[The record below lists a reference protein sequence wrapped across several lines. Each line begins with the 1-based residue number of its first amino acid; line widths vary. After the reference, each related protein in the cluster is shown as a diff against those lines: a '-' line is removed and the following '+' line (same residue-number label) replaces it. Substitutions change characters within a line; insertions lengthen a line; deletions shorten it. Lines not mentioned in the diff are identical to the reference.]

1 MYLDHFGLN
10 QSPFK
15 ITPNTGF
22 FYIGGNR
29 GAILDALLYAITH
42 GEGIVKVTGE
52 IGTGK
57 TMLCR
62 MLESMLPDNV
72 EAIYLANPSLNRDE
86 VFHAIASE
94 LGLATEGKR
103 GGEIMR
109 LMQDYLI
116 EKHSTGKQVVLLV
129 EEAQAMPLDTLE
141 EIRLLSNLET
151 AHHKLLQIVLF
162 GQPELD
168 ENLGLPRMRQLKE
181 RITHSFAVKPLTGKE
196 IPEYLMFRMRAAGYR
211 GPDIFSAGAIK
222 LIANASRGI
231 TRRINILS
239 DKALLAAF
247 SLNTYYIKPKHVKAA
262 IKDAE
267 FSVAASAPRS
277 LKRIGL
283 SVMLLGLG
291 IALGVGWQD
300 ISNLSAR
307 IADPAPP
314 PAPIAQPAP
323 PPAAAAATAAL
334 PAAQPAI
341 QEEPAPAA
349 LAAEQTPPP
358 PAQELPAPVA
368 VTSQAVPPEKPSP
381 TASAPMSHLLQQR
394 LDATQAW
401 LKKEDEAHFSIQLMI
416 ADSDAETISRL
427 EQFFQK
433 YAAELQQIYVYP
445 SFLAGKSGFG
455 VLFGSFT
462 SRDEALASMASLPRE
477 MKISRPIIRTVKGV
491 KAEITGQGHSN
502 QKPHHLI

>member
-22 FYIGGNR
+22 FYTGGNR

-42 GEGIVKVTGE
+42 GEGIVKVTGV

-86 VFHAIASE
+86 VFHAIACE

-103 GGEIMR
+103 GDEIMR

-181 RITHSFAVKPLTGKE
+181 RITHSFTVQPLTGKE
-196 IPEYLMFRMRAAGYR
+196 IPEYMMFRMRAAGYR

-247 SLNTYYIKPKHVKAA
+247 SLNTHTIRPKHVKAA

-267 FSVAASAPRS
+267 FSVAASPPPS
-277 LKRIGL
+277 LKRIGF

-314 PAPIAQPAP
+314 PTPIAQPAP
-323 PPAAAAATAAL
+323 PPAAATAAL
-334 PAAQPAI
+334 PAAQQAT
-341 QEEPAPAA
+341 QEEPAPVA
-349 LAAEQTPPP
+349 LAAEQTLPP
-358 PAQELPAPVA
+358 PAKELPAPA
-368 VTSQAVPPEKPSP
+368 AITPQAVPPEKPSP
-381 TASAPMSHLLQQR
+381 TASAPMPKLLQQR

-416 ADSDAETISRL
+416 ADSDAETILRL
-427 EQFFQK
+427 ERFFQK
-433 YAAELQQIYVYP
+433 NAAELQQFYVYP
-445 SFLAGKSGFG
+445 SSLAGKSGFG
-455 VLFGSFT
+455 VLFGSFA

-491 KAEITGQGHSN
+491 KAEITGQGTATKN
-502 QKPHHLI
+502 FTI